1 MRFLFVKTSL
11 TWPRSSGHEI
21 HSYHIMKALAQLG
34 HELALA
40 TVGPLQS
47 EAVAGLPLEMCR
59 TLREYDSDQ
68 APSPLTGL
76 AERYRSYW
84 GIPCGRIAAVSRIAE
99 EFRAARWWPSG
110 STYSRI
116 WAEFE
121 GPLEYGTQETSGY
134 GITCRRFASATVRCG
149 RTCEKQP

>member
-1 MRFLFVKTSL
+1 
-11 TWPRSSGHEI
+11 
-21 HSYHIMKALAQLG
+21 MKALAQLG

-76 AERYRSYW
+76 AEPLPVLLGNPLWADCSGLADRRTVPATAVVAVGLDISPYLGGVR
-84 GIPCGRIAAVSRIAE
+84 GPARIWYAGDEWVWHHLSQVRIGDGVLWQNLREAAVKGVYERVFAPLLGTRFGSSR
-99 EFRAARWWPSG
+99 RD
-110 STYSRI
+110 
-116 WAEFE
+116 
-121 GPLEYGTQETSGY
+121 
-134 GITCRRFASATVRCG
+134 
-149 RTCEKQP
+149 